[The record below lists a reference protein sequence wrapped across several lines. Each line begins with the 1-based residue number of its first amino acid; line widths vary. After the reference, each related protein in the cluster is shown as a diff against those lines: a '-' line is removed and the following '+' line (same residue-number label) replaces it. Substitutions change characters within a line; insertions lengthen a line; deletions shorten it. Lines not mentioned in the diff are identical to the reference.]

1 MKEDK
6 NAEFIIFLKKKFP
19 NMGPPPYKGYSS
31 ITQGLQILKE
41 KKISKNIKIISEFL

>member
-6 NAEFIIFLKKKFP
+6 NADFIIFFKKKFP

-41 KKISKNIKIISEFL
+41 KKNQ